1 MTKEASAAD
10 DFSQVSGSKVL
21 LLPNGVSPCNSVVA
35 QMITEI
41 RPKIVELVEAANLL
55 KMWVTFLIP
64 RIEDGNNFG
73 VSVQVRCDRRDLL
86 RRYIYYLPISLSLP
100 PAHHMLITSVPFH
113 HRTFVTNR
121 KIRWAKFGKWNRMD
135 VRISTPFLPTI

>member
-86 RRYIYYLPISLSLP
+86 RCYSLP
-100 PAHHMLITSVPFH
+100 PAHHILITSIPFH

-121 KIRWAKFGKWNRMD
+121 KTRWAKFGKWNRMD